1 MNHLKKTII
10 IPLSFI
16 LIACQPHQAK
26 QNIYSEQKMVCK
38 ALIDGFL
45 KVSQNTQYMPLKVT
59 DVMTPLQAQFLYQYR
74 ASSDHTVR
82 LNTPT
87 RKDLN
92 FECDHLTENN
102 HYQLYLIN
110 EDQKMKQ
117 QILTLNLPEK
127 TAMKT
132 LTAYAFH

>member
-1 MNHLKKTII
+1 MKHLKKTIL
-10 IPLSFI
+10 IPISLM
-16 LIACQPHQAK
+16 LIACQPN
-26 QNIYSEQKMVCK
+26 QNNQNVFNEQKMVCK

-45 KVSQNTQYMPLKVT
+45 KVSQNTQYTPLKVK

-92 FECDHLTENN
+92 FECDHLTESN
-102 HYQLYLIN
+102 HYQLFLV
-110 EDQKMKQ
+110 DQDQQIKQ
-117 QILTLNLPEK
+117 RILTLNLPEK
-127 TAMKT
+127 AEMKT
-132 LTAYAFH
+132 LTAYAFN